1 MLTNERANLIGNYLA
16 ADKERALALLE
27 LSAEKATEK
36 INSDGFDFT
45 IEEISE
51 FGEQMRN
58 AVVTSQEGELSE
70 DALNGVSGGVVVE
83 GVAIACI
90 SLGFSIGSAIAK
102 NWGW

>member
-1 MLTNERANLIGNYLA
+1 MLTNERANLIGKYLA
-16 ADKERALALLE
+16 ADKARALALLE
-27 LSAEKATEK
+27 LSPEAATAK
-36 INSDGFDFT
+36 INSDGYDFT

-51 FGEQMRN
+51 FGKQLKKVA
-58 AVVTSQEGELSE
+58 AVSQKGELSE
-70 DALNGVSGGVVVE
+70 DALNGVSGGLVVE